1 MICHPDLFRL
11 RSPPVPGPGPSTA
24 LESLARLR
32 TMRALVPSED
42 RPRFER
48 LISEVEQA
56 IWDTETVSADLARLI
71 AIDLTEAP
79 LRAAV
84 PVELTDVVA
93 AALRSV
99 DALLS
104 SRVIRVDVEAPPA
117 AFAMGDRDRL
127 EHLIAVALSI
137 AASAARPRTAA
148 RLRYGPSSNATAYV
162 ELTPYSTTD
171 PRVTIIEA
179 LARSQN
185 IQLEAV
191 DGALHMRLPAALGAA
206 SA

>member
-1 MICHPDLFRL
+1 
-11 RSPPVPGPGPSTA
+11 
-24 LESLARLR
+24 
-32 TMRALVPSED
+32 MRALVPSED

-48 LISEVEQA
+48 LIAEVEQA
-56 IWDTETVSADLARLI
+56 ISDTETVSADLARLI

-79 LRAAV
+79 LRPAV

-104 SRVIRVDVEAPPA
+104 SRAIRVEVEAPPA

-127 EHLIAVALSI
+127 EHLITVALSI
-137 AASAARPRTAA
+137 AASAARPDTAA
-148 RLRYGPSSNATAYV
+148 RLRYGPSNNATAYFQ
-162 ELTPYSTTD
+162 LTPYSARD
-171 PRVTIIEA
+171 PRVTIVEA

-191 DGALHMRLPAALGAA
+191 DGALHMRLPAALGATA
-206 SA
+206 V